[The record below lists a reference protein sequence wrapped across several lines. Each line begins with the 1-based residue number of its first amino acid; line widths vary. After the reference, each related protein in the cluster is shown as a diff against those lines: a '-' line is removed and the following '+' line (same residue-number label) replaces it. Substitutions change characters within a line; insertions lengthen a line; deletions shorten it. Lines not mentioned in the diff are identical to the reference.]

1 MTTCGLT
8 NLPIVEN
15 DMVTVLV
22 LARRNPTYH
31 PFHLYSTDTTELMTP
46 FLLPIYGEY
55 DGKGSIK
62 EIQID
67 PLSEAYL
74 RSLSVIPKGKCL
86 CKQTAPIEEV
96 LWECVQPHASIKQ
109 DFIPLAPL
117 SMMFYHKE
125 AFERVVSAIGNRIPV
140 FQNQSYRTL
149 LKHRIASK
157 TTQAITDLNTK
168 GNIRFHGDS
177 FFQPDDV
184 TTFCI
189 PYLTLYQRH
198 TKTLSQEQQVIEQT
212 QFEEGVNNLLCFLK
226 GLELLRKGFGCI
238 TGIKTDQYE
247 LELHKNLAEF
257 TLQFYEK
264 TKSTVQA
271 KTDTWAEETIYWYPN
286 KR

>member
-55 DGKGSIK
+55 NGKGSIK

-74 RSLSVIPKGKCL
+74 RSLSIFPKGKRL
-86 CKQTAPIEEV
+86 LEQTAPIEE
-96 LWECVQPHASIKQ
+96 LLYECIQPHASIKQ
-109 DFIPLAPL
+109 NFIPLPQL

-157 TTQAITDLNTK
+157 NNTGHYGFK
-168 GNIRFHGDS
+168 HQRQHSVSWG
-177 FFQPDDV
+177 FFLP
-184 TTFCI
+184 
-189 PYLTLYQRH
+189 
-198 TKTLSQEQQVIEQT
+198 
-212 QFEEGVNNLLCFLK
+212 
-226 GLELLRKGFGCI
+226 
-238 TGIKTDQYE
+238 TG
-247 LELHKNLAEF
+247 
-257 TLQFYEK
+257 
-264 TKSTVQA
+264 
-271 KTDTWAEETIYWYPN
+271 
-286 KR
+286 

>member
-55 DGKGSIK
+55 NGKGSIK

-74 RSLSVIPKGKCL
+74 RSLSIFPKGKRL
-86 CKQTAPIEEV
+86 LEQTASIEE
-96 LWECVQPHASIKQ
+96 LLYECIQPHASIKQ
-109 DFIPLAPL
+109 NFIPLPQL
-117 SMMFYHKE
+117 SMMFYHKG

-149 LKHRIASK
+149 LKHQIASK

-177 FFQPDDV
+177 FFQLNDV
-184 TTFCI
+184 TAFCI
-189 PYLTLYQRH
+189 PYLTLYQGH
-198 TKTLSQEQQVIEQT
+198 TKTLSQEQQLVEQT